1 MATPTFRYRT
11 LALSIGLLC
20 GSVQADTAGQT
31 DEEVTVQGNTE
42 HVTVIGQAARLDK
55 ALKEQRRSDSIS
67 NVVSA
72 DGVAQLPDAN
82 AAEAL
87 QRVPGVTVERD
98 QGEGRYVTVRG
109 LGAGL
114 NAVSIN
120 GSLLP
125 SPEGD
130 TRAVAMDVLP
140 SELVQSMSVVKTL
153 TPDMDAN
160 SLGGTIEV
168 RSLSAFDH
176 EDAFNTFSV
185 SGSHDDNTGEISP
198 KLSGALTRKFS
209 ICDGTDNFGVA
220 LAASWEDRDFGSDNV
235 ETDGGWVVLMELAG
249 VAKDAV
255 SVRLDGA
262 RLTIRGEKPAHR
274 DGRTQVAERDVGA
287 FTREFLIPY
296 QVDAERIVAR
306 LEDGLLRVTLPRLG
320 EGSGR
325 DVEVQG

>member
-11 LALSIGLLC
+11 LTLAIGLLC
-20 GSVQADTAGQT
+20 GSVQA
-31 DEEVTVQGNTE
+31 EEAQTVQGSTE
-42 HVTVIGQAARLDK
+42 HVTVIGQAASLDK
-55 ALKEQRRSDSIS
+55 SLKEKRRSDSIS
-67 NVVSA
+67 DVVSA

-87 QRVPGVTVERD
+87 QRMPGVTVERD

-140 SELVQSMSVVKTL
+140 SELIQSMSVVKTL

-176 EDAFNTFSV
+176 DGPFNTLSA
-185 SGSHDDNTGEISP
+185 SGSRLYIS
-198 KLSGALTRKFS
+198 
-209 ICDGTDNFGVA
+209 D
-220 LAASWEDRDFGSDNV
+220 AAD
-235 ETDGGWVVLMELAG
+235 
-249 VAKDAV
+249 
-255 SVRLDGA
+255 
-262 RLTIRGEKPAHR
+262 
-274 DGRTQVAERDVGA
+274 Q
-287 FTREFLIPY
+287 
-296 QVDAERIVAR
+296 
-306 LEDGLLRVTLPRLG
+306 
-320 EGSGR
+320 
-325 DVEVQG
+325 